1 MRARPKQ
8 RTHQSRLGASIEYEQ
23 PPRRPW
29 TSAPCPR
36 LEKGWHGSHMKI
48 SAISCLI
55 HDRFGRCLR
64 EGSSILDI
72 GRIADSTI
80 FLQEA
85 FCKTS
90 NFGSVEPFV
99 RAATRGV
106 GVHER
111 KRYKPTKR
119 GERWSSGSSAPCSQ
133 SSATAWARACPKSR
147 QSGSGQLACSSSTR
161 SVAPR
166 STPPGFSSD
175 PAGSA

>member
-1 MRARPKQ
+1 
-8 RTHQSRLGASIEYEQ
+8 
-23 PPRRPW
+23 
-29 TSAPCPR
+29 
-36 LEKGWHGSHMKI
+36 MKI
-48 SAISCLI
+48 SKISCVI
-55 HDRFGRCLR
+55 RERFGRSPR
-64 EGSSILDI
+64 ERSSILDI
-72 GRIADSTI
+72 ERIADSTI

-111 KRYKPTKR
+111 NGSRPTKR

-147 QSGSGQLACSSSTR
+147 QSGSGQLDR
-161 SVAPR
+161 KSVV
-166 STPPGFSSD
+166 
-175 PAGSA
+175 